1 MKIFFFLIKM
11 ESNDDIL
18 LSSEEEKEDL
28 LIRKEKF
35 EKNFEKIKEMR
46 EETPAVVDTQ
56 GLSSCIDTC
65 DKKDKKLLKF
75 QGLVSLMLSP
85 QTKDNI
91 TYETTKKLIEYGLNI
106 DNILKMSEKELV
118 DIIFK
123 VSFHNVKAKNI
134 KKLAEKL
141 REEYN
146 DDAPETLEEIIKF
159 PGIGRKIGLLYLKE
173 CCQQVEGV
181 AVDTHI
187 HKIANRLKW
196 VNNTKDPNKTSIELE
211 KIVDKKYWES
221 INGILVGFGQEICKS
236 VKPLCDKC
244 TLCDDCSYYKEKS
257 KKNKKTKKQK
267 SSEKEERKSEKKE
280 KKEKSVKKEKKKD
293 KKKKIRK
300 KKINYEIDDDT
311 D

>member
-1 MKIFFFLIKM
+1 MTQEE
-11 ESNDDIL
+11 ES
-18 LSSEEEKEDL
+18 SSEEIDEE
-28 LIRKEKF
+28 LIKRKEKF
-35 EKNFEKIKEMR
+35 EKDFEKIIKMR

-56 GLSSCIDTC
+56 GLSSCIDIC
-65 DKKDKKLLKF
+65 NSKDKKLMKF

-91 TYETTKKLIEYGLNI
+91 TYETTKRLIEYGLNI
-106 DNILKMSEKELV
+106 DNILKISEKELV
-118 DIIFK
+118 DLIFK

-146 DDAPETLEEIIKF
+146 DDAPETLDEIVKF

-173 CCQQVEGV
+173 CCQKTKGV

-196 VNNTKDPNKTSIELE
+196 VNNTKDPDKTSIELE
-211 KIVDKKYWES
+211 KIVDEKYWDE

-236 VKPLCDKC
+236 VKPLCDSSC
-244 TLCDDCSYYKEKS
+244 TLTDNCPYYKDVIS
-257 KKNKKTKKQK
+257 KKKQK
-267 SSEKEERKSEKKE
+267 SKKE
-280 KKEKSVKKEKKKD
+280 NSKD
-293 KKKKIRK
+293 KKGKSKDKKGKKSAKKKIRK
-300 KKINYEIDDDT
+300 KKIEYESDSSNYD
-311 D
+311 

>member
-1 MKIFFFLIKM
+1 M

-18 LSSEEEKEDL
+18 LSSEEEKDDL
-28 LIRKEKF
+28 LTRKEKF

-118 DIIFK
+118 NIIFK

>member
-1 MKIFFFLIKM
+1 M
-11 ESNDDIL
+11 EEDGNSNSEDNEL
-18 LSSEEEKEDL
+18 LE
-28 LIRKEKF
+28 RKERF
-35 EKNFEKIKEMR
+35 ERDFEKIKEMR
-46 EETPAVVDTQ
+46 KETPAVVDTQ
-56 GLSSCIDTC
+56 GLSSCIETC
-65 DKKDKKLLKF
+65 DKNDRKLMKF

-91 TYETTKKLIEYGLNI
+91 TYETTQKLIEYGLNI
-106 DNILKMSEKELV
+106 DNILKISEEELV
-118 DIIFK
+118 EMIFK

-141 REEYN
+141 REEYD
-146 DDAPETLEEIIKF
+146 DDAPETLEEIVKF

-196 VNNTKDPNKTSIELE
+196 VNNTKDPNKTSMELE

-236 VKPLCDKC
+236 VKPLCEESC
-244 TLCDDCSYYKEKS
+244 TLCDDCPYYKEIIQKKKKVSKEKS
-257 KKNKKTKKQK
+257 KGKEKSKSKEKSKEKEKKGKNKK
-267 SSEKEERKSEKKE
+267 S
-280 KKEKSVKKEKKKD
+280 
-293 KKKKIRK
+293 KKIRK
-300 KKINYEIDDDT
+300 KKITYESDEESD
-311 D
+311 

>member
-1 MKIFFFLIKM
+1 M
-11 ESNDDIL
+11 EENEYNSEDENEL
-18 LSSEEEKEDL
+18 LE
-28 LIRKEKF
+28 RKEKF
-35 EKNFEKIKEMR
+35 ERNFEKIKEMR
-46 EETPAVVDTQ
+46 KETPAAVDTQ
-56 GLSSCIDTC
+56 GLSSCIEEC
-65 DKKDKKLLKF
+65 DKKDRKLLKF

-91 TYETTKKLIEYGLNI
+91 TYETTKKLIEYGLTI
-106 DNILKMSEKELV
+106 DNILKISEKDLI

-159 PGIGRKIGLLYLKE
+159 PGIGRKIGLLYLKD
-173 CCQQVEGV
+173 CCHQVEGV

-211 KIVDKKYWES
+211 KIVDKKYWEEM
-221 INGILVGFGQEICKS
+221 NGILVGFGQEICKS
-236 VKPLCDKC
+236 VKPLCETSC
-244 TLCDDCSYYKEKS
+244 TLCDDCPYYEEIS
-257 KKNKKTKKQK
+257 KKKKKTKKVK
-267 SSEKEERKSEKKE
+267 SGSKEKEEEKKE
-280 KKEKSVKKEKKKD
+280 KKEEKNKKG
-293 KKKKIRK
+293 KKIRK
-300 KKINYEIDDDT
+300 KKIIYESDDDN

>member
-1 MKIFFFLIKM
+1 M
-11 ESNDDIL
+11 EENENSN
-18 LSSEEEKEDL
+18 SEDEEQLE
-28 LIRKEKF
+28 RKEKF
-35 EKNFEKIKEMR
+35 ERDFEKIKEMR
-46 EETPAVVDTQ
+46 KEFPAIVDTQ
-56 GLSSCIDTC
+56 GLSSCIEEC
-65 DKKDKKLLKF
+65 DKKDRKLMKF

-91 TYETTKKLIEYGLNI
+91 TYETTKKLLEYGLTI
-106 DNILKMSEKELV
+106 DNILKISEKELI

-146 DDAPETLEEIIKF
+146 DDAPETLEEIVKF

-173 CCQQVEGV
+173 CCQQVKGV

-211 KIVDKKYWES
+211 KIVDEKYWDT

-236 VKPLCDKC
+236 VKPLCDKSC
-244 TLCDDCSYYKEKS
+244 TLIDDCPYYKEII
-257 KKNKKTKKQK
+257 KNKKKK
-267 SSEKEERKSEKKE
+267 KKE
-280 KKEKSVKKEKKKD
+280 KKSKSKSKEKKKD
-293 KKKKIRK
+293 NSQKKKIKKKKIK
-300 KKINYEIDDDT
+300 YESDDDE
-311 D
+311 